1 MDRTDYC
8 YGRIDPF
15 DNKTPYR
22 CALRERGLAPGCKF
36 FPFYFLLFLFS
47 HTFFDLSSWTS
58 SRETQDASSLL
69 LPFFFYFIPTIPT
82 FLMWRKSAQ
91 IREFFRRQ
99 KNVLCS
105 LLLIL
110 VDIWSWSLDLD
121 GFYMRKRIQIWWHR
135 PMWHAAAL
143 ERHCTCSSH
152 RMCLG

>member
-69 LPFFFYFIPTIPT
+69 LSLFFYFVPTIST

-91 IREFFRRQ
+91 IREFFRLQ
-99 KNVLCS
+99 KAFCAIDSGRHMVVISGC
-105 LLLIL
+105 
-110 VDIWSWSLDLD
+110 
-121 GFYMRKRIQIWWHR
+121 FYMRKRIQIWWHR

-143 ERHCTCSSH
+143 ERHCTRSGH